1 MGARQRGLGQRS
13 LSPLYRQQ
21 RDGNGARKGM
31 ELKTYYRKLR
41 EIESTVPDPYVVV
54 VSKETPDG
62 GRAGVLTETPRRI
75 AARMIMDGSARL
87 STEEEAAAFRAEA
100 AEAQRKAARE
110 AAAHRVQVVVVSET
124 EARKSGANV
133 PKTAKPA

>member
-1 MGARQRGLGQRS
+1 
-13 LSPLYRQQ
+13 
-21 RDGNGARKGM
+21 M